1 MMSRDE
7 TGHTFGH
14 TIFIMSSLKILG
26 FGHTTGHTFFSYV
39 HVQWTYNWTL
49 YI

>member
-1 MMSRDE
+1 MW
-7 TGHTFGH
+7 TYNWTY
-14 TIFIMSSLKILG
+14 KIDVQFEVFKLW
-26 FGHTTGHTFFSYV
+26 TYNWTYNFSYV